1 MKLFLL
7 SAAAAVAALPACT
20 ANVYHPTKTAA
31 EMQADVD
38 SCTATANGRYWM
50 DPVAALYRAYDCLEA
65 RGYQRSE
72 RDFAARVERAL
83 GERRRER
90 AATTAEPCAIPCRR

>member
-1 MKLFLL
+1 MKPFILPAACAA
-7 SAAAAVAALPACT
+7 SAALAGCA
-20 ANVYHPTKTAA
+20 ANVYHPTKTGA

-38 SCTATANGRYWM
+38 ACTTRANRRYWM

-65 RGYQRSE
+65 RGYQRDE

-90 AATTAEPCAIPCRR
+90 AERAAEPCAVPCR